1 MDHRTA
7 RGGRGVPPV
16 SVLRNYMILL
26 IFFLPS
32 PAHPADGLG
41 RLFLTPDQRSQL
53 ETVRAQRDRRLPAN
67 ADAEAAPAATIPTG
81 PGVVTYNGVVRRSD
95 GSATVWINSKPV
107 NERSKGKNDSEVSVL
122 GLRRDGAVAVAIPQ
136 AGRTASLKVGQ
147 RLDVTSGRIEEPY
160 SRRETLVRSNET
172 AAAPDA
178 PTSTALPP
186 PSVATGTTRPLRD
199 SDTKEADPARGSV
212 PAIRQLEK

>member
-1 MDHRTA
+1 MNNI
-7 RGGRGVPPV
+7 
-16 SVLRNYMILL
+16 LNYLFLL
-26 IFFLPS
+26 IFLLPGL
-32 PAHPADGLG
+32 AHPADRLG

-53 ETVRAQRDRRLPAN
+53 ETVRAQRDRRLPAD
-67 ADAEAAPAATIPTG
+67 ADTEAAPAATIPTG

-160 SRRETLVRSNET
+160 SQRETLLRSGEQ
-172 AAAPDA
+172 ASMPAAPIA
-178 PTSTALPP
+178 KSNVLQPLPLTP
-186 PSVATGTTRPLRD
+186 AATRPVRE
-199 SDTKEADPARGSV
+199 SDTKEADPVSGAAPAARPQS
-212 PAIRQLEK
+212 K